1 MIFGE
6 FWTIWGHFW
15 DSPGVIFRSFFDI
28 FFWSRFCIIF
38 FEKMQ
43 RIQNWKY
50 SSGPV
55 NYSVLWRSP
64 DLKMYSQL
72 CKSASFFHCFSYA
85 KTSQNR
91 LKNLIKRWVQQKSMK
106 IRSLGLLFGPRGD
119 FGLFWGSQGV
129 PKIDQKSTPSFQI
142 KAQLAG
148 GMSQEAPRTNFN
160 RFLMILEWFLGPQ
173 MVNFGTI
180 WGAFWRQTIT

>member
-1 MIFGE
+1 MKKLYLKYHAFLYIFWVFLVIFGE

-15 DSPGVIFRSFFDI
+15 DSPGVIFRSFFDLL
-28 FFWSRFCIIF
+28 FWNRFCIIF
-38 FEKMQ
+38 FEKLQ
-43 RIQNWKY
+43 RIKNWKY

-55 NYSVLWRSP
+55 NYSVSWRSP

-91 LKNLIKRWVQQKSMK
+91 LKNLIKRWVQQKSME

-119 FGLFWGSQGV
+119 FGLFWGSQRG

-142 KAQLAG
+142 KVQFAG
-148 GMSQEAPRTNFN
+148 GMSQEAPRTNVN
-160 RFLMILEWFLGPQ
+160 RFFMILEWF
-173 MVNFGTI
+173 
-180 WGAFWRQTIT
+180 

>member
-1 MIFGE
+1 MFFVHILSIFCD
-6 FWTIWGHFW
+6 FWRILHHLGSLLGLSWGDF
-15 DSPGVIFRSFFDI
+15 SK
-28 FFWSRFCIIF
+28 FFWYLILESFLQHF
-38 FEKMQ
+38 LWKMQ
-43 RIQNWKY
+43 RIKSWKY

-55 NYSVLWRSP
+55 NYSVSWRSP
-64 DLKMYSQL
+64 DLKIYSQL
-72 CKSASFFHCFSYA
+72 WTSAYFFHGFSYA

-91 LKNLIKRWVQQKSMK
+91 FEKMIKPWVQQKSMK

-160 RFLMILEWFLGPQ
+160 RFFMNLDWF
-173 MVNFGTI
+173 
-180 WGAFWRQTIT
+180 

>member
-1 MIFGE
+1 MIPQISCFFAHILSICGDFWRILDHFGSLLGLSWAY
-6 FWTIWGHFW
+6 F
-15 DSPGVIFRSFFDI
+15 SK
-28 FFWSRFCIIF
+28 FFWYLILESFLHHC

-43 RIQNWKY
+43 RIKDWKY

-55 NYSVLWRSP
+55 NYSVSWRSP
-64 DLKMYSQL
+64 DLKIYSQL
-72 CKSASFFHCFSYA
+72 WKFASFFHCFSYA

-142 KAQLAG
+142 KVQFAG

-160 RFLMILEWFLGPQ
+160 WFFMILEWF
-173 MVNFGTI
+173 
-180 WGAFWRQTIT
+180 

>member
-1 MIFGE
+1 MKKWYLKYYAFLYIFWIFLVIFGE

-15 DSPGVIFRSFFDI
+15 EPLGVILRSFFDI
-28 FFWSRFCIIF
+28 LFWNSFYIIF
-38 FEKMQ
+38 SEQMQ
-43 RIQNWKY
+43 RIKSWKY
-50 SSGPV
+50 SPGPV
-55 NYSVLWRSP
+55 NYNVWWRSP

-72 CKSASFFHCFSYA
+72 WNSASFFRCFSYA

-91 LKNLIKRWVQQKSMK
+91 LKNLIKRLVQQKTMK
-106 IRSLGLLFGPRGD
+106 IRSLGLLFGPRDD

-148 GMSQEAPRTNFN
+148 GMSQEAPRTNFH
-160 RFLMILEWFLGPQ
+160 RFFMILEWF
-173 MVNFGTI
+173 
-180 WGAFWRQTIT
+180 